1 MKNTQT
7 ASKFNVDA
15 VIAGDR
21 RQEIREQSDQQ
32 VTITVLSAR
41 EISFGGYL
49 IDISRCGMGLLTT
62 QELNRGATL
71 GVEWGETIIIA
82 EVVRCCKEVTRYH
95 VGLRI
100 SYIIL
105 DRTGSKT
112 LPSELF
118 H

>member
-7 ASKFNVDA
+7 SSKCNVDT

-21 RQEIREQSDQQ
+21 RQEIREQSDQP

-49 IDISRCGMGLLTT
+49 IDISRCGMGLLTK
-62 QELNRGATL
+62 QQLNRGVTL

-82 EVVRCCKEVTRYH
+82 EVVRCCREATHYH
-95 VGLRI
+95 AGLRI

-105 DRTGSKT
+105 DRTGSKA
-112 LPSELF
+112 LPSELL